1 MMKNTMS
8 HRRSAFIVLLDEQG
22 VAMITSIML
31 MIVMTILG
39 IAAITITGM
48 EGRMAGFG
56 RASEASVTAA
66 ESCLNTSVQI
76 IQQALDVDSGGTLPD
91 AFKSNL
97 GGPVPELNHPTLNE
111 ELFGQP
117 NGLGTM
123 MTNHADDP
131 SVDPNLVLNLNNYT
145 VNGDIDRL
153 YVQPKP
159 GTSQAFDEAATG
171 NTDIIYRINCL
182 ATNNATGTFTRLSG
196 VYSCTFTSEGC
207 QKAL

>member
-1 MMKNTMS
+1 MNQI
-8 HRRSAFIVLLDEQG
+8 RSAFIVLRDQQG

-31 MIVMTILG
+31 MIVMTIMGL
-39 IAAITITGM
+39 AAITITGM

-76 IQQALDVDSGGTLPD
+76 IQQALDVDSGGALPD
-91 AFKSNL
+91 EFKYGQ
-97 GGPVPELNHPTLNE
+97 GGPVPDLNHPTLNQ

-117 NGLGTM
+117 DGGGNM
-123 MTNHADDP
+123 MTNHTDDP
-131 SVDPNLVLNLNNYT
+131 AVDPNLVLNINNYA

>member
-1 MMKNTMS
+1 M
-8 HRRSAFIVLLDEQG
+8 VLQDQRG

-76 IQQALDVDSGGTLPD
+76 IQQALDVDSGGSLPTAFD
-91 AFKSNL
+91 AGN
-97 GGPVPELNHPTLNE
+97 GGPVPDANHATLNQ

-117 NGLGTM
+117 NGSGTM
-123 MTNHADDP
+123 MTNNPDDP
-131 SVDPNLVLNLNNYT
+131 AVDPNLVLNINNYS

-159 GTSQAFDEAATG
+159 GASQAFDEAATG